1 MHFLDE
7 DLYEAVKNRLPQIES
22 YVASHGGTLE
32 LVGVKEGKV
41 YIRLAGACHGC
52 SLSTMTTKA
61 VVERKLREL
70 IHPELEVIN
79 VDTLPTSEIPEDL
92 YRGET
97 VLTEKM
103 PPKKDRESFSKGIA
117 DKIAKLFGKEKS

>member
-1 MHFLDE
+1 M
-7 DLYEAVKNRLPQIES
+7 
-22 YVASHGGTLE
+22 E

-79 VDTLPTSEIPEDL
+79 VDTLPASEIPEDL
-92 YRGET
+92 YRGEMSESK
-97 VLTEKM
+97 EKS
-103 PPKKDRESFSKGIA
+103 PQKASEDSKKGLGHKF
-117 DKIAKLFGKEKS
+117 AKLFGKEKS